1 MYVVSFHSIFNEN
14 AVLLSQR
21 LKIPYITELNPQE
34 GDVIIVFAAHEQ
46 ADKLCFIQE
55 VKKVKFILIQTEQF
69 PSKIFDNKYYMELV
83 QKNALL
89 DWSRYNVERLKK
101 HIDIKV
107 YSFYFFD
114 FVAIPNTDWD
124 KRPIDFFFCG
134 AATEERKRVLTQFQ
148 QENDWAKCEIDLSYS
163 YTSPPVLFEK
173 LKQVKYVLNLPFYA
187 DNSLETHRINRA
199 LSAGCEV
206 ISTYSKDKFLNKKY
220 EPYVHF
226 VKELDEFT
234 TLIEQERKG
243 DYKAL
248 MEDFGQK
255 MIDSNLRAIEN
266 LAKDSKSIGTTSGT
280 TTGTTTGSTT
290 GTTNGIPKEDPT
302 DFAALLR
309 KKKEK
314 EALKASGGAPSEEPT
329 DFAAL
334 LRKKK
339 EKEKEE
345 PTDFASLLAKKK
357 LKDAQ
362 KS

>member
-14 AVLLSQR
+14 AVLLAQR
-21 LKIPYITELNPQE
+21 LKIPYVTELNPHE

-83 QKNALL
+83 QNNPIL
-89 DWSRYNVERLKK
+89 DWSRYNVERLKQK
-101 HIDIKV
+101 IDIKV
-107 YSFYFFD
+107 FSFYFFD
-114 FVAIPNTDWD
+114 FVVIPNTDWET
-124 KRPIDFFFCG
+124 RPIDFFFCG
-134 AATEERKRVLTQFQ
+134 AITDDRKRLLAQFQ
-148 QENDWAKCEIDLSYS
+148 EENSWAKCEFDLSYS
-163 YTSPPVLFEK
+163 YTSPPALFEK

-206 ISTYSKDKFLNKKY
+206 ISIYSKDKFLNKKY

-234 TLIEQERKG
+234 VLIEQERKG

-255 MIDSNLRAIEN
+255 MIDSNLRAIETI
-266 LAKDSKSIGTTSGT
+266 AKQPVKKTSPV
-280 TTGTTTGSTT
+280 SSVAP
-290 GTTNGIPKEDPT
+290 NVAKAAKEDPT

-314 EALKASGGAPSEEPT
+314 EAKESTKETSKETSKEDPT
-329 DFAAL
+329 DFA
-334 LRKKK
+334 
-339 EKEKEE
+339 
-345 PTDFASLLAKKK
+345 TLLAQKK
-357 LKDAQ
+357 LKAAQ
-362 KS
+362 KA

>member
-1 MYVVSFHSIFNEN
+1 V
-14 AVLLSQR
+14 
-21 LKIPYITELNPQE
+21 TELNPQE
-34 GDVIIVFAAHEQ
+34 GDVIVVFAAHEQ

-55 VKKVKFILIQTEQF
+55 VKKVRFILIQTEQF
-69 PSKIFDNKYYMELV
+69 PSKIFDNKYYMDLV

-107 YSFYFFD
+107 FSFYFFD

-134 AATEERKRVLTQFQ
+134 MGTESRKRILTQFQ
-148 QENDWAKCEIDLSYS
+148 EENAWAKFEIDLSYS

-173 LKQVKYVLNLPFYA
+173 LKQVKYVINLPFYE

-220 EPYVHF
+220 DPYVHF

-234 TLIEQERKG
+234 ILIEQERKC

-255 MIDSNLRAIEN
+255 MIDSNLRAIETI
-266 LAKDSKSIGTTSGT
+266 AKQVKSKDMDFA
-280 TTGTTTGSTT
+280 
-290 GTTNGIPKEDPT
+290 PVRKEEST

-314 EALKASGGAPSEEPT
+314 EKEPSKDPSKEEPT

-339 EKEKEE
+339 EKEKGKEQLKEE
-345 PTDFASLLAKKK
+345 PTDFAALLAKKK

-362 KS
+362 KT

>member
-14 AVLLSQR
+14 AVLLAQR
-21 LKIPYITELNPQE
+21 LKIPYVTELNPQE

-83 QKNALL
+83 QNNPML
-89 DWSRYNVERLKK
+89 DWSRYNVERLKQK
-101 HIDIKV
+101 IDIKV
-107 YSFYFFD
+107 FSFYFFD

-124 KRPIDFFFCG
+124 TRPIDFFFCG
-134 AATEERKRVLTQFQ
+134 AATEDRKRLLAQFQ
-148 QENDWAKCEIDLSYS
+148 EENSWAKCEFDLSYS

-206 ISTYSKDKFLNKKY
+206 ISIYSKDKFLNKKY

-234 TLIEQERKG
+234 VLIEQERKG

-248 MEDFGQK
+248 LEDFGQK
-255 MIDSNLRAIEN
+255 MIDSNLRAIETI
-266 LAKDSKSIGTTSGT
+266 AKEPVKAKASPSVTKVPTASKE
-280 TTGTTTGSTT
+280 
-290 GTTNGIPKEDPT
+290 NAT

-314 EALKASGGAPSEEPT
+314 EANTGKEDT
-329 DFAAL
+329 DFAA
-334 LRKKK
+334 
-339 EKEKEE
+339 
-345 PTDFASLLAKKK
+345 LLAKKK

-362 KS
+362 KTWAFEPWLSTVSNVRQN

>member
-14 AVLLSQR
+14 AVLLAQR

-83 QKNALL
+83 QNNPML
-89 DWSRYNVERLKK
+89 DWSRYNVERLKQK
-101 HIDIKV
+101 IDIKV
-107 YSFYFFD
+107 FSFYFFD

-124 KRPIDFFFCG
+124 SRPIDFFFCG
-134 AATEERKRVLTQFQ
+134 AATEDRKRLLAQFQ
-148 QENDWAKCEIDLSYS
+148 EENSWAKCEFDLSYA

-234 TLIEQERKG
+234 VLLEQDRKG

-255 MIDSNLRAIEN
+255 MIDSNLRAIETI
-266 LAKDSKSIGTTSGT
+266 AKQPKTST
-280 TTGTTTGSTT
+280 
-290 GTTNGIPKEDPT
+290 PVKVKEDPT

-314 EALKASGGAPSEEPT
+314 ESLKEAKEEAT

-339 EKEKEE
+339 EKGTED
-345 PTDFASLLAKKK
+345 PTDFAALLAKKK

-362 KS
+362 KV

>member
-14 AVLLSQR
+14 AVLLAQR

-34 GDVIIVFAAHEQ
+34 GDVILVFAAHEQ

-55 VKKVKFILIQTEQF
+55 VKKVKFILVQTEQF

-83 QKNALL
+83 QQNALL

-101 HIDIKV
+101 NIDIKV
-107 YSFYFFD
+107 FDFYFFE

-124 KRPIDFFFCG
+124 SRPIDFFFCG
-134 AATEERKRVLTQFQ
+134 AATEDRKRILTQFQ
-148 QENDWAKCEIDLSYS
+148 EENAWAKCEIDLSYS

-173 LKQVKYVLNLPFYA
+173 LKQVKYVLNLPFYG

-206 ISTYSKDKFLNKKY
+206 ISTYSKDKYLNKKY

-234 TLIEQERKG
+234 PLLEHTRRG

-248 MEDFGQK
+248 LEDFGQK
-255 MIDSNLRAIEN
+255 MIESNVRAIQTIDKNAQTNAIEKN
-266 LAKDSKSIGTTSGT
+266 ATKSVTKKESSK
-280 TTGTTTGSTT
+280 
-290 GTTNGIPKEDPT
+290 PEEAT

-314 EALKASGGAPSEEPT
+314 EAKQGSSKPEEST

-339 EKEKEE
+339 EAQGPVQNET
-345 PTDFASLLAKKK
+345 PTDFASLLAQKK
-357 LKDAQ
+357 LKASL
-362 KS
+362 KT